1 MSFETHLII
10 DSFLLTIILVLAI
23 AMLRMRNLFS
33 AIIIGGVFSMSMAC
47 LFVLLAAVDVAFTE
61 AAVGAGIST
70 ILMLAS
76 MSMLAEQEKP
86 RTRIQYLALLP
97 MIAIGLIVFY
107 GTFDLAPH
115 GSPSAAVHMHI
126 APDYLERSLQDTSVP
141 NVVTAVLASYRGFD
155 TLGEVFV
162 IFIAGIGVLAL
173 IGRDI
178 PRDKR
183 P

>member
-1 MSFETHLII
+1 MIFEHHTAI
-10 DSFLLTIILVLAI
+10 DSALLTIILVLAV

-70 ILMLAS
+70 ILMLAA
-76 MSMLAEQEKP
+76 MPMLAQEEKP
-86 RTRIQYLALLP
+86 RPRFQYLALLP
-97 MIAIGLIVFY
+97 MLSIGLIIFY

-115 GSPSAAVHMHI
+115 GSPQAAPHLHV
-126 APDYLERSLQDTSVP
+126 APDYLARSLQDTGVP

-173 IGRDI
+173 IGTDRS
-178 PRDKR
+178 RRR